1 MRQIFSSPRIENV
14 ERVVAL
20 LGEAGIETHLTN
32 RRAYAGHD
40 YKGTSYSARQDQSSW
55 PAVWIVN
62 AEDQPRAR
70 AILRDIGIAPA
81 TRFADEL
88 AQARDPRALPPRM
101 ALASKLRILL
111 IGAILLLILLRY
123 LGLY

>member
-20 LGEAGIETHLTN
+20 LGEAGIETRLTN

-40 YKGTSYSARQDQSSW
+40 YKGPSYSARQDQSSW

-88 AQARDPRALPPRM
+88 AQAREPKTLPPRM
-101 ALASKLRILL
+101 ALASKMRILL

-123 LGLY
+123 LGIY